1 MNSSSELSTTTRMS
15 VSVIPPIVRGW
26 IVALMP
32 RISRMMAM
40 FDPMTLPSA
49 ISALPLSSDTTDEAS
64 SGSDVPPAT
73 SVMAM
78 TDSLIP
84 SVRAIA
90 VALFRNI
97 SPPKISPASPPAI
110 ITPASH
116 NAIGFFVPSACCAPF
131 FRAAP
136 DTGTVI
142 PVAAPGMLRWRLVV
156 RIMYHI
162 SPM

>member
-1 MNSSSELSTTTRMS
+1 
-15 VSVIPPIVRGW
+15 
-26 IVALMP
+26 
-32 RISRMMAM
+32 
-40 FDPMTLPSA
+40 
-49 ISALPLSSDTTDEAS
+49 
-64 SGSDVPPAT
+64 
-73 SVMAM
+73 MAM

-116 NAIGFFVPSACCAPF
+116 NAIGFLVTSACFTPF
-131 FRAAP
+131 FTMAP
-136 DTGTVI
+136 ASDAGIIV
-142 PVAAPGMLRWRLVV
+142 PPAAPGMLRWRLVV